1 MSKMKRFVKDD
12 QLVLIAQSGI
22 EIVEYVALDCQRHI
36 VKWTSPTG
44 MPMSAFADDD
54 NLHRITRYG
63 LRNAFDAYVENRHE
77 AALQDMKA
85 GNPTSTHLIR
95 EFKTIAA

>member
-1 MSKMKRFVKDD
+1 
-12 QLVLIAQSGI
+12 
-22 EIVEYVALDCQRHI
+22 
-36 VKWTSPTG
+36 
-44 MPMSAFADDD
+44 MSAFANDD

-85 GNPTSTHLIR
+85 GNPASTHLVRTHQI
-95 EFKTIAA
+95 IAA

>member
-1 MSKMKRFVKDD
+1 MKQFLKDD

-22 EIVEYVALDCQRHI
+22 EIVEYVALDETRHL

-63 LRNAFDAYVENRHE
+63 LRNAFDAYVDNRSK
-77 AALQDMKA
+77 AARQDLSG
-85 GNPTSTHLIR
+85 GNQTSSHLVRTFEI
-95 EFKTIAA
+95 IAA